1 MTLDGFARM
10 RLRDGRP
17 VHAILFLSILYLM
30 QCCSVTIIIHYY
42 YCFHEVTKLKKIA
55 KKETKIKKKAKEIVV
70 LVITIANSIAQTN
83 NTSEN
88 INNFFED
95 ILFLFSFVIIVV
107 GI

>member
-1 MTLDGFARM
+1 MNGN
-10 RLRDGRP
+10 
-17 VHAILFLSILYLM
+17 
-30 QCCSVTIIIHYY
+30 Q
-42 YCFHEVTKLKKIA
+42 A
-55 KKETKIKKKAKEIVV
+55 KKDSEKGNQNKEKKQTEIVV

>member
-1 MTLDGFARM
+1 MNGN
-10 RLRDGRP
+10 
-17 VHAILFLSILYLM
+17 
-30 QCCSVTIIIHYY
+30 Q
-42 YCFHEVTKLKKIA
+42 A
-55 KKETKIKKKAKEIVV
+55 KKDSEKGNQNKEKKLTEIVV